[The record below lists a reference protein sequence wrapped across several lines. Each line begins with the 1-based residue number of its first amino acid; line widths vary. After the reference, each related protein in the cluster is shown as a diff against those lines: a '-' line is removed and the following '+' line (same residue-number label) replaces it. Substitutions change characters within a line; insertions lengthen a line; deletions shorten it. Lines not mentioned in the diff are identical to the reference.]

1 MNATREINM
10 TRDKKTDVLGVSTS
24 RGGQFH
30 RLNERIT
37 PGARGLST
45 IFGVAG
51 VVHFLCPAV
60 FDSIVPEWVPVSAR
74 SATYVS
80 GAVELGLAC
89 ALRKPHTRSIAGYVA
104 AAFLVAVFPA
114 NVEMMRQ
121 WVSQS
126 RRKAVV
132 SVMRLPLQIPLIY
145 GAWRVGKHNVA

>member
-1 MNATREINM
+1 MNKARNERT
-10 TRDKKTDVLGVSTS
+10 TVLGVSTS
-24 RGGQFH
+24 TGRQFH
-30 RLNERIT
+30 RFNERIT
-37 PGARGLST
+37 PRARGLST

-51 VVHFLCPAV
+51 VLHFLRPAV

-89 ALRKPHTRSIAGYVA
+89 ALRKSHTRSIAGYVA
-104 AAFLVAVFPA
+104 AAFLVVVFPA

>member
-1 MNATREINM
+1 M
-10 TRDKKTDVLGVSTS
+10 TPD
-24 RGGQFH
+24 
-30 RLNERIT
+30 
-37 PGARGLST
+37 ARGLST

-51 VVHFLCPAV
+51 VLHFLRPAV
-60 FDSIVPEWVPVSAR
+60 FDSIVPGWVPVSAR
-74 SATYVS
+74 CATYVS
-80 GAVELGLAC
+80 GAAELGLAY

-121 WVSQS
+121 WVPQS

-145 GAWRVGKHNVA
+145 GAWRVGKRNVA